1 MNYRNNNLKFVEI
14 IDIPPK
20 NCFNENSK
28 YESTATAANY
38 ENTKNTVNVKQ
49 KVVVATTIFPFEQ
62 VNGSLFWNIDDLPKM
77 SALATIDVRHHACS
91 SFYHLLIILTI
102 ALIPSTLNSH
112 FAYGVFASASAAAAA
127 DATTTTNTATSQPER
142 IAVKSDQNVLSMID
156 EFDSHAAASAAV
168 LVASSAD
175 SLLMATSSSSSSSP
189 SSAADSSH
197 DLAQLAFE
205 PNLLN
210 FDELSIGETSNRIVT
225 IFNRHAN
232 RSVYL
237 GSISGSVADFYSSF
251 FEEHLVPPLG
261 NTTFN
266 VVFLPRQQAM
276 VQSNLVIH
284 TSFGVLNYLVKG
296 KGTECPYRLSPL
308 IGLKAPMNATLTPEI
323 HMYNPF
329 DTPMQILEVYSS
341 GGQFQLELPTSTAK
355 SGSQA
360 ATTSI
365 DENRD
370 TNDSGSGRALWEIP
384 PYCSKPIIR
393 VRFTAT
399 TAGNHTA
406 YIRIKV
412 STRNNAALENAVI
425 VLPIE
430 VEIFKEPGIYS
441 NVPFLNFGLGG
452 TNDRPKNILFKLLNS
467 GKEQLEID
475 AYTVEADVDVKNGVA
490 LEMDTVHDPDA
501 NETYQTITA
510 TVDWPKIR
518 VEREFR
524 GNIVITTK
532 PKTAGSSGS
541 SSNNNNINNINIGD
555 ADDDDVDDDDDYEDE
570 MPKRVY
576 RIPFV
581 GGILRG
587 SIQYNESLTRFHI
600 ANKPLTA
607 TDDRSA
613 TRDFRLKNNFDI
625 ALAVTNLTVPTDCH
639 RFFRIE
645 NFQPKILA
653 PGDESTLFQLVQL
666 SAATR
671 KSVTRYLQLHTNVS
685 TYDIEVLS
693 FSGMLRRLLP
703 ITEQT
708 SIKAKDIDAAI
719 DEKTIDFGILP
730 LATMSYTMMAFVNQ
744 NPITIDIQNW
754 KGTISSAAH
763 IGITVPG
770 CSRLSMKGLKF
781 CNNVKPGEWIVFR
794 VGVTSNTVG
803 TFEGKITVKTD
814 YEEINTPIRFSTDMG
829 ILKFTT
835 KMINKDDCFPV
846 NILSLY
852 ILLSLS
858 LSVCLFCV
866 AHNLLWCESL
876 DSYTSVCPEQTA

>member
-1 MNYRNNNLKFVEI
+1 MF
-14 IDIPPK
+14 
-20 NCFNENSK
+20 
-28 YESTATAANY
+28 
-38 ENTKNTVNVKQ
+38 
-49 KVVVATTIFPFEQ
+49 
-62 VNGSLFWNIDDLPKM
+62 
-77 SALATIDVRHHACS
+77 ALATNGVRHRACF
-91 SFYHLLIILTI
+91 SFYHFIIILTI

-112 FAYGVFASASAAAAA
+112 FVYGAFASASAAAVAEG
-127 DATTTTNTATSQPER
+127 ATTTIATVTNTATAAQRET
-142 IAVKSDQNVLSMID
+142 VQND
-156 EFDSHAAASAAV
+156 NEFDLHAAAAASAAAH
-168 LVASSAD
+168 LSTSSSSMVD
-175 SLLMATSSSSSSSP
+175 SLLVATSSSSSSS
-189 SSAADSSH
+189 SVSGSAADSSH
-197 DLAQLAFE
+197 DLAQLVFE

-251 FEEHLVPPLG
+251 FEENLVPPLG

-266 VVFLPRQQAM
+266 VVFLPRQQAK
-276 VQSNLVIH
+276 VQSHLVIH

-296 KGTECPYRLSPL
+296 KGTECPYRLSPM

-329 DTPMQILEVYSS
+329 DTPMQIVEVYSS
-341 GGQFQLELPTSTAK
+341 GGQFQLELPTSA
-355 SGSQA
+355 SQT

-365 DENRD
+365 GDNGKGAD
-370 TNDSGSGRALWEIP
+370 DASGSGRALWEIP

-412 STRNNAALENAVI
+412 SARNSAALENVVI

-430 VEIFKEPGIYS
+430 VEIYKDLGIYS
-441 NVPFLNFGLGG
+441 SVPFLNFGLGG

-467 GKEQLEID
+467 GNEQLEID
-475 AYTVEADVDVKNGVA
+475 AYTVEADADVKNAVA
-490 LEMDTVHDPDA
+490 LEMDTLHDPDA
-501 NETYQTITA
+501 NGTYQTITA
-510 TVDWPKIR
+510 TVNWPKIR

-532 PKTAGSSGS
+532 PKSASK
-541 SSNNNNINNINIGD
+541 NNNN
-555 ADDDDVDDDDDYEDE
+555 AHDDDDDEDDEDDEEDE
-570 MPKRVY
+570 IPKRVY
-576 RIPFV
+576 RVPFV
-581 GGILRG
+581 GAILRG

-600 ANKPLTA
+600 ATKSLTA

-613 TRDFRLKNNFDI
+613 ATAATTRDFQLKNNFDV
-625 ALAVTNLTVPTDCH
+625 ALAVTNLSVPSDCH
-639 RFFRIE
+639 RYFRTE

-653 PGDESTLFQLVQL
+653 PGEESTLFQLVQ
-666 SAATR
+666 STAATR
-671 KSVTRYLQLHTNVS
+671 KSVTRFLQLHTNVS
-685 TYDIEVLS
+685 KYDIEVLS

-708 SIKAKDIDAAI
+708 CIKAKDIDAAI
-719 DEKTIDFGILP
+719 DEKIIDFGILP

-744 NPITIDIQNW
+744 NPISIDIHNW

-803 TFEGKITVKTD
+803 TFEGKITVQTD

-846 NILSLY
+846 NIFSMKH
-852 ILLSLS
+852 SQTNS
-858 LSVCLFCV
+858 SFVFVFLFI
-866 AHNLLWCESL
+866 AHNLLLCESAIAIHIRL
-876 DSYTSVCPEQTA
+876 FQIAY

>member
-1 MNYRNNNLKFVEI
+1 M
-14 IDIPPK
+14 
-20 NCFNENSK
+20 
-28 YESTATAANY
+28 
-38 ENTKNTVNVKQ
+38 
-49 KVVVATTIFPFEQ
+49 
-62 VNGSLFWNIDDLPKM
+62 NGSIFWNQQIPKM
-77 SALATIDVRHHACS
+77 YALATIDGRHHVCFT
-91 SFYHLLIILTI
+91 FYHLFIILTI
-102 ALIPSTLNSH
+102 ALIPSSTMNSH
-112 FAYGVFASASAAAAA
+112 FAYGALASASGAAVA
-127 DATTTTNTATSQPER
+127 DATATASVAANQH
-142 IAVKSDQNVLSMID
+142 LS
-156 EFDSHAAASAAV
+156 AS
-168 LVASSAD
+168 
-175 SLLMATSSSSSSSP
+175 TSSSSSSSMVDSLLVATSSSP
-189 SSAADSSH
+189 SSASSTADSSH
-197 DLAQLAFE
+197 DLAQLVFE

-210 FDELSIGETSNRIVT
+210 FDELSIGESSNRIVT

-251 FEEHLVPPLG
+251 FEENLVPPLG

-266 VVFLPRQQAM
+266 VVFLPRTQGN
-276 VQSNLVIH
+276 VQSHLVIH
-284 TSFGVLNYLVKG
+284 TSFGVLHYLVKG
-296 KGTECPYRLSPL
+296 KGTECPYRLNPM

-329 DTPMQILEVYSS
+329 DKPMQIVEVYSS
-341 GGQFQLELPTSTAK
+341 GGQFQLELPESTAT

-360 ATTSI
+360 ATASI
-365 DENRD
+365 DN
-370 TNDSGSGRALWEIP
+370 NDDNGSGSGRALWEIP

-399 TAGNHTA
+399 TVGNHTA

-412 STRNNAALENAVI
+412 SAQNSLALENAVI

-430 VEIFKEPGIYS
+430 VEIFKEHGIYS
-441 NVPFLNFGLGG
+441 SVPFLNFGFGG

-475 AYTVEADVDVKNGVA
+475 AYTVEADADVKDGVA
-490 LEMDTVHDPDA
+490 LEMDSVLEPDA

-510 TVDWPKIR
+510 TVNWPKIR

-532 PKTAGSSGS
+532 PKTA
-541 SSNNNNINNINIGD
+541 SNNNSND
-555 ADDDDVDDDDDYEDE
+555 ANDDDDDVDEDDDDFEDE
-570 MPKRVY
+570 IPKRVY

-600 ANKPLTA
+600 ATKPLTA
-607 TDDRSA
+607 TDDRSSTA
-613 TRDFRLKNNFDI
+613 TAAVASTTTTRDFRLKNNFDV
-625 ALAVTNLTVPTDCH
+625 ALAVTNLTVPSDCH
-639 RFFRIE
+639 RYFRTE

-653 PGDESTLFQLVQL
+653 PGEESTLFQLVQL
-666 SAATR
+666 AAASR
-671 KSVTRYLQLHTNVS
+671 KSVTRYLQLHTNVT

-693 FSGMLRRLLP
+693 FSGLLRRLLP

-708 SIKAKDIDAAI
+708 SIKAKDIDTAI

-730 LATMSYTMMAFVNQ
+730 LATMSYIMMAFVNQ
-744 NPITIDIQNW
+744 NPIPIDIHNW

-803 TFEGKITVKTD
+803 TFEGKITVQTD

-829 ILKFTT
+829 MLKFTT

-846 NILSLY
+846 NIFSFAFVY
-852 ILLSLS
+852 IFKIFH
-858 LSVCLFCV
+858 FCV
-866 AHNLLWCESL
+866 NLTFQYPFGVLS
-876 DSYTSVCPEQTA
+876 